1 MIVPKCLIAPDLQ
14 VLCIQ
19 TFGTMRT
26 NLFQEKFMVLV
37 IYSAGHEAVIK
48 RSSVSIESLSS
59 KGTFENSIRSLKP
72 TKKSLIMKKS
82 DSEKSLIINLVY

>member
-59 KGTFENSIRSLKP
+59 KGTFKKSIIE
-72 TKKSLIMKKS
+72 TNEKSLIMKKS

>member
-1 MIVPKCLIAPDLQ
+1 
-14 VLCIQ
+14 
-19 TFGTMRT
+19 
-26 NLFQEKFMVLV
+26 MVLV